1 MPLGK
6 LALLYLIT
14 TVAFFALD
22 FIWLSTATSR
32 IYKPYLGDLLSPKP
46 NLGVAAAFYLFYIVG
61 LIALAIVPGLKEG
74 AISGAMWRGALFGLL
89 AYATYDLTNLA
100 TIQGW
105 AWQVSVIDMIWGT
118 VLNTVVAAVGFLA
131 GGWIGLK

>member
-118 VLNTVVAAVGFLA
+118 FLNTTVAAVGFLA
-131 GGWIGLK
+131 GGWLGLK

>member
-6 LALLYLIT
+6 LVLLYVIT

-22 FIWLSTATSR
+22 FVWLSTATSR

-46 NLGVAAAFYLFYIVG
+46 NLAVAGAFYLFYVVG
-61 LIALAIVPGLKEG
+61 LLALAIVPGLKEG
-74 AISGAMWRGALFGLL
+74 AIGGALWRAALFGLIT
-89 AYATYDLTNLA
+89 YATYDLTNLA

-105 AWQVSVIDMIWGT
+105 PWQIALIDMAWGT
-118 VLNTVVAAVGFLA
+118 ALNTVVAAVGFLA
-131 GGWIGLK
+131 GGWLGLK